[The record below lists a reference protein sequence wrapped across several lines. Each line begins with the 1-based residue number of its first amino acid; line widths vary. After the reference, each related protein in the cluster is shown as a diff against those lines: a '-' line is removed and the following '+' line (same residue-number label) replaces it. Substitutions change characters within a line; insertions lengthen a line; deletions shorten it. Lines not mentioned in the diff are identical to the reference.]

1 MSYYDGRAGKRMQ
14 YKKLHAWD
22 LTPTEAVELQKK
34 LRAQVRVEP
43 LSGDV
48 RLVAGCDIS
57 FNKFSDIVY
66 AGVVVLRLSDLEIV
80 DRATAITRIKF
91 PYIPGLLSFR
101 ETPALLEAWQ
111 NLNTSPDVVML
122 DGQGLAHP
130 RRFGIACH
138 FGLITERP
146 TLGCAK
152 TVLVGKY
159 DEPGE
164 RAGSY
169 SLMTHKGETI
179 GAALRTKD
187 RVAPVYI
194 SVGNKIDLPGAISLA
209 LRCVKGY
216 AGQSDSL
223 FESGPESKSKY
234 RIPEPTRQAHLLV
247 NEIRRKEMLHEQTRN
262 NTA

>member
-1 MSYYDGRAGKRMQ
+1 ME

-22 LTPTEAVELQKK
+22 LNRTEAVELQKK
-34 LRAQVRVEP
+34 LRDQVRVKP
-43 LSGDV
+43 LDRDA

-57 FNKFSDIVY
+57 FNKFSEIVY
-66 AGVVVLRLSDLEIV
+66 AGIVVLRLSDLEVV
-80 DRATAITRIKF
+80 DRATAITRTTF

-101 ETPALLEAWQ
+101 ETPALLEAWEK
-111 NLNTSPDVVML
+111 LNTSPDVVML

-146 TLGCAK
+146 ALGCAK

-159 DEPGE
+159 DEPDE

-169 SLMTHKGETI
+169 SLMTHKGETV
-179 GAALRTKD
+179 GAAVRTKD
-187 RVAPVYI
+187 RVAPVYV
-194 SVGNKIDLPGAISLA
+194 SVGNLIDLPGAIDLT

-216 AGQSDSL
+216 MGQSESL
-223 FESGPESKSKY
+223 FESAPTSKSKY

-247 NEIRRKEMLHEQTRN
+247 NELRRGEMIRQETR
-262 NTA
+262 TGEGQKDV

>member
-1 MSYYDGRAGKRMQ
+1 MDYKR
-14 YKKLHAWD
+14 LHAWD
-22 LTPTEAVELQKK
+22 LNRTEAVELQKK
-34 LRAQVRVEP
+34 LRDQVRYKP
-43 LSGDV
+43 LDRDV

-57 FNKFSDIVY
+57 FNKFSEIVY
-66 AGVVVLRLSDLEIV
+66 AGIVVLRLPDLEIV
-80 DRATAITRIKF
+80 DRATAITRTTF

-101 ETPALLEAWQ
+101 ETPALLEAWEK
-111 NLNTSPDVVML
+111 LNTPPDVVML

-146 TLGCAK
+146 ALGCAK
-152 TVLVGKY
+152 TVLVGHY

-179 GAALRTKD
+179 GAAVRTKD
-187 RVAPVYI
+187 RVAPVYV
-194 SVGNKIDLPGAISLA
+194 SVGNLIDLPGAIDLA

-216 AGQSDSL
+216 MGQSESL
-223 FESGPESKSKY
+223 FESTPATKSKY

-247 NEIRRKEMLHEQTRN
+247 NELRRGEMVSEEIRDGAE
-262 NTA
+262 

>member
-1 MSYYDGRAGKRMQ
+1 MEYKR
-14 YKKLHAWD
+14 LHAWD
-22 LTPTEAVELQKK
+22 LTPTEAVQLQKK
-34 LRAQVRVEP
+34 LREQVRVEP
-43 LSGDV
+43 LKRDA

-57 FNKFSDIVY
+57 FNKFSEVVY
-66 AGVVVLRLSDLEIV
+66 AGIVVLRLPGLEIV
-80 DRATAITRIKF
+80 DRATAITRTTF

-101 ETPALLEAWQ
+101 ETPALLEAWEK
-111 NLNTSPDVVML
+111 LTTAPDVVML

-138 FGLITERP
+138 FGLITGRP

-152 TVLVGKY
+152 TVLVGRY

-164 RAGSY
+164 SAGSY
-169 SLMTHKGETI
+169 SLMVDKGETV
-179 GAALRTKD
+179 GAAVRTKD

-194 SVGNKIDLPGAISLA
+194 SLGNLIDLPGAIDLA

-216 AGQSDSL
+216 AGQGESL
-223 FESGPESKSKY
+223 FDSKPASKSKY

-247 NEIRRKEMLHEQTRN
+247 NELRRAE
-262 NTA
+262 TAREET